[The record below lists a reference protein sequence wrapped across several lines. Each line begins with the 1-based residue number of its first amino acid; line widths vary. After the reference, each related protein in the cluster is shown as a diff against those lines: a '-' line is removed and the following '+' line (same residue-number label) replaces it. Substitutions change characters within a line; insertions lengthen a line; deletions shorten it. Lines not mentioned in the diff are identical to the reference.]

1 MPDPPGHGVGQ
12 LAVPGER
19 LPRRRHPQH
28 GEVRPEQRRGE
39 VARAQAARQKTAVKC
54 KENTVRRII
63 TEKI

>member
-1 MPDPPGHGVGQ
+1 MPDPAGHGVGQ
-12 LAVPGER
+12 LAVPGEC

-54 KENTVRRII
+54 EYC
-63 TEKI
+63 